1 MSIVRVDGFQLAN
14 LACRDSVN
22 FLVFSAI
29 LTGIGGMPFKTRLSF
44 GRTLGSSA
52 KAEIATTVSTKMDF
66 NIKSHA
72 DRSRKFVAEDII
84 HEIENQALAQH
95 ALPRQ

>member
-1 MSIVRVDGFQLAN
+1 MSIVREDGFQLVN

-44 GRTLGSSA
+44 GRMLGSSA
-52 KAEIATTVSTKMDF
+52 KAEIVVTVNAKMDF
-66 NIKSHA
+66 NIMSHG
-72 DRSRKFVAEDII
+72 DRSRKV
-84 HEIENQALAQH
+84 
-95 ALPRQ
+95 RSR